1 MTINNVLIVGVKG
14 QMGSM
19 LAGKCVAAGVGV
31 RGIDQPLTEEA
42 MAEACEG
49 VDVVLVCVPA
59 AAMKKVAR
67 LCAGAMTE
75 TQIMADICS
84 VKVNPMNTMLEAH
97 AGPVVGT
104 HPLFGPAPAA
114 GEDRVAMVCGR
125 DDAAY
130 DAMCALVEK
139 LGFTPFDTD
148 ADEHDMSMALIQGLN
163 FVTSV
168 SYLSALSHNP
178 ALENFVTPSFTR
190 RLEASRK
197 MLTQD
202 SELFA
207 GFLEENPYTQEAVRR
222 FRSMLNI
229 AAGGDIELLCARAN
243 WWWRDDDTKGGV

>member
-1 MTINNVLIVGVKG
+1 MTIQDILIVGAKG

-31 RGIDQPLTEEA
+31 RGIDQPLT
-42 MAEACEG
+42 AEALAKAARG
-49 VDVVLVCVPA
+49 VDMVLIAVPA
-59 AAMKKVAR
+59 AAMKDVAT
-67 LCAGAMTE
+67 LCADAMTDR
-75 TQIMADICS
+75 QIMVDICS
-84 VKVNPMNTMLEAH
+84 VKVNPLMTMLEAH
-97 AGPVVGT
+97 PGPVVGT
-104 HPLFGPAPAA
+104 HPLFGPAPAP
-114 GEDRVAMVCGR
+114 GEDRVAMVHGR

-130 DAMCALVEK
+130 DAVFELFDT
-139 LGFTPFDTD
+139 LGFTPFGTD

-178 ALENFVTPSFTR
+178 SLEKFVTPSFTR

-243 WWWRDDDTKGGV
+243 WWWRHDDSKGGV